1 MLYSQRLN
9 KIACIQIH
17 QASFL
22 CCTVCCRSLL
32 MHYSP
37 LPFTQ
42 NLELLDWR
50 AVHAWVCPVYV
61 CDVCACAH
69 VCIVTIMS
77 LLTTV
82 FLW

>member
-1 MLYSQRLN
+1 MHSDPPSQ
-9 KIACIQIH
+9 
-17 QASFL
+17 F
-22 CCTVCCRSLL
+22 SLL
-32 MHYSP
+32 YHVLQVFVDALLP
-37 LPFTQ
+37 LPLSQ

-50 AVHAWVCPVYV
+50 TVHTRVCPVYV